1 MKQLSKIM
9 LAAVASVA
17 LAVPALAW
25 DFGASGSSSATWK
38 QVTVTPATGDA
49 TVDTNFTSSSG
60 GVTVSSS
67 NSDGANSATFS
78 YTADWNGDA
87 GNFDEYVTVSGS
99 KKVGKWTASSSTS
112 QYMQKDVIAGTSN
125 IAGGSKPMSAGG
137 TAAITLTDGSITY
150 KLGDA
155 GHLSTAEKTS
165 SGPMDG
171 TQDAEARLDSFNG
184 FSVGLGVGPGTL
196 TVALDMHSG
205 TSSVFFGE
213 GMDGDDNSSAGM
225 DTSTACGSD
234 TTGFGLNFAG
244 DVGADLT
251 FTYATGSSSA
261 KPTCTGDSASNATS
275 MTTMGLGVAVPVGGM
290 TIALDYEGTTIT
302 QKDGAYNPA
311 KAAAYKVTNADLSST
326 TVAAV
331 AGTAADLDASKATT
345 GFEISVV
352 MPVGDAS
359 AGVNISS
366 TSSVTTVNGTAGDAA
381 VTGGTELWYTV
392 PIGPVS
398 LSVGYGS
405 AAVTDGAT
413 TAQMGAEMS
422 MSF

>member
-1 MKQLSKIM
+1 MKQLSKMM

-17 LAVPALAW
+17 LAAPAFAW
-25 DFGASGSSSATWK
+25 DFSASGSSSAK
-38 QVTVTPATGDA
+38 FMQQTVAPATGDA
-49 TVDTNFTSSSG
+49 TTTANFSSSSG

-67 NSDGANSATFS
+67 NTDGANTATFS

-99 KKVGKWTASSSTS
+99 KKVGNWTASSSTS
-112 QYMQKDVIAGTSN
+112 QYMQKDVTAG
-125 IAGGSKPMSAGG
+125 AQPMTAGG

-150 KLGDA
+150 KLGDT

-165 SGPMDG
+165 GGPMSG
-171 TQDAEARLDSFNG
+171 IQDAEASVDSFNG

-213 GMDGDDNSSAGM
+213 ALDGDDNSTAGA
-225 DTSTACGSD
+225 DTATACGSD
-234 TTGFGLNFAG
+234 STGFGLNFAG

-261 KPTCTGDSASNATS
+261 KPTCTGDSSSNATS

-290 TIALDYEGTTIT
+290 TIALDYEATTYT
-302 QKDGAYNPA
+302 AKDGAYDPTA
-311 KAAAYKVTNADLSST
+311 RAAYKITNADLSST
-326 TVAAV
+326 TIAAV
-331 AGTAADLDASKATT
+331 AGTAYANDASKVVS
-345 GFEISVV
+345 GFELSVT
-352 MPVGDAS
+352 MPVGDAT
-359 AGVNISS
+359 AGVNVSS
-366 TSSVTTVNGTAGDAA
+366 TSSTTTTNGTAGDAA

-405 AAVTDGAT
+405 AAVTDGIT
-413 TAQMGAEMS
+413 TTQMGAEMS

>member
-1 MKQLSKIM
+1 MKQLSKMM

-17 LAVPALAW
+17 LAAPAFAW
-25 DFGASGSSSATWK
+25 DFSASGSSSATFK
-38 QVTVTPATGDA
+38 QTTAAPAEGDA
-49 TVDTNFTSSSG
+49 TTSVAFSSSSG

-67 NSDGANSATFS
+67 NTDGANSATFS

-99 KKVGKWTASSSTS
+99 KKVGNWTASSSTS
-112 QYMQKDVIAGTSN
+112 QYMQKDVTAG
-125 IAGGSKPMSAGG
+125 AQPMTAGG

-165 SGPMDG
+165 GGPMG
-171 TQDAEARLDSFNG
+171 GIQDAEASVDSFNG

-196 TVALDMHSG
+196 TVALDMHTG
-205 TSSVFFGE
+205 AAATVLGE
-213 GMDGDDNSSAGM
+213 NSAGS
-225 DTSTACGSD
+225 DAAVACGAQV
-234 TTGFGLNFAG
+234 TGFGFNFAG

-251 FTYATGSSSA
+251 FTYGSGSATISES
-261 KPTCTGDSASNATS
+261 TCVGDNATNAWGYS
-275 MTTMGLGVAVPVGGM
+275 VMGLGVAVPVGGM
-290 TIALDYEGTTIT
+290 TIAFDYGT
-302 QKDGAYNPA
+302 
-311 KAAAYKVTNADLSST
+311 KASLH
-326 TVAAV
+326 TV
-331 AGTAADLDASKATT
+331 GTAEGGSATA
-345 GFEISVV
+345 GWEISLV

-359 AGVNISS
+359 AGVNLSNTASI
-366 TSSVTTVNGTAGDAA
+366 TTTGGVAGDAA

-398 LSVGYGS
+398 LSAGYGS
-405 AAVTDGAT
+405 SAVVDGT
-413 TAQMGAEMS
+413 TTTEMGAEMS

>member
-17 LAVPALAW
+17 LAAPAFAW
-25 DFGASGSSSATWK
+25 DFGASGSSSATFK
-38 QVTVTPATGDA
+38 QSTVAPAEGDA
-49 TVDTNFTSSSG
+49 TTQANFTSSSG

-99 KKVGKWTASSSTS
+99 KKVGNWTASSSTS
-112 QYMQKDVIAGTSN
+112 QYMQKDVTAG
-125 IAGGSKPMSAGG
+125 AKPMTGGG

-205 TSSVFFGE
+205 AAATVLGE
-213 GMDGDDNSSAGM
+213 NSAGG
-225 DTSTACGSD
+225 DAALACGGGQA
-234 TTGFGLNFAG
+234 TGFGFNFAG
-244 DVGADLT
+244 DVGADLS
-251 FTYATGSSSA
+251 FTYGSGGFALSA
-261 KPTCTGDSASNATS
+261 NCTGDNSSNAFS
-275 MTTMGLGVAVPVGGM
+275 YNVMGLGVAIPVGGM
-290 TIALDYEGTTIT
+290 TIAIDYGT
-302 QKDGAYNPA
+302 
-311 KAAAYKVTNADLSST
+311 KVALW
-326 TVAAV
+326 TVA
-331 AGTAADLDASKATT
+331 TAEGGSATS
-345 GFEISVV
+345 GWELSLV

-359 AGVNISS
+359 AGVNLSS
-366 TSSVTTVNGTAGDAA
+366 TATIGTAAGVAGDAA

-392 PIGPVS
+392 PIGPVG

-405 AAVTDGAT
+405 SAVVDGTAT
-413 TAQMGAEMS
+413 SQMGAEMS

>member
-9 LAAVASVA
+9 IAAVASVA
-17 LAVPALAW
+17 LAAPAFAW
-25 DFGASGSSSATWK
+25 DFGASGSSSATFK
-38 QVTVTPATGDA
+38 QATVAPAEGDA
-49 TVDTNFTSSSG
+49 VTQANFTSSSG

-99 KKVGKWTASSSTS
+99 KKVGNWTASSSTS
-112 QYMQKDVIAGTSN
+112 QYMQKDVTAG
-125 IAGGSKPMSAGG
+125 AQPMTAGG

-165 SGPMDG
+165 GGPMG
-171 TQDAEARLDSFNG
+171 GIQDAEASVDSFNG

-196 TVALDMHSG
+196 TVALDMHAG
-205 TSSVFFGE
+205 TTATVLGE
-213 GMDGDDNSSAGM
+213 NSAGS
-225 DTSTACGSD
+225 DIATGCGGQI
-234 TTGFGLNFAG
+234 TGFGFNFAG
-244 DVGADLT
+244 DVGADLS
-251 FTYATGSSSA
+251 FTYGSGSTTISA
-261 KPTCTGDSASNATS
+261 AGCTGDNATNAWGYS
-275 MTTMGLGVAVPVGGM
+275 VMGLGVAVPVGGM
-290 TIALDYEGTTIT
+290 TIAFDFGT
-302 QKDGAYNPA
+302 
-311 KAAAYKVTNADLSST
+311 KASLH
-326 TVAAV
+326 TV
-331 AGTAADLDASKATT
+331 GTAEGGSATA
-345 GFEISVV
+345 GWELSLV

-359 AGVNISS
+359 AGVNLSS
-366 TSSVTTVNGTAGDAA
+366 TAAITTTGGVAGDAA

-398 LSVGYGS
+398 LSAGYGS
-405 AAVTDGAT
+405 AAVVDGST
-413 TAQMGAEMS
+413 TTEIGAEMS

>member
-1 MKQLSKIM
+1 MKQLSKMM

-17 LAVPALAW
+17 LAAPAFAW
-25 DFGASGSSSATWK
+25 DFSASGSSSATWK
-38 QVTVTPATGDA
+38 QVTVTPASGDA

-67 NSDGANSATFS
+67 NSDGPNTATFS

-99 KKVGKWTASSSTS
+99 KKVGNWTASSSTS
-112 QYMQKDVIAGTSN
+112 QYMQKDVTAG
-125 IAGGSKPMSAGG
+125 AQPMTAGG

-155 GHLSTAEKTS
+155 GHLSTAEKPS
-165 SGPMDG
+165 GGPMG
-171 TQDAEARLDSFNG
+171 GIQDAEASVDSFNG

-205 TSSVFFGE
+205 AAATVLGENTAGGDSSL
-213 GMDGDDNSSAGM
+213 
-225 DTSTACGSD
+225 ACGGAQI
-234 TTGFGLNFAG
+234 TGFGFNFAG

-251 FTYATGSSSA
+251 FTYGSGSATISEG
-261 KPTCTGDSASNATS
+261 TCVGDNATNAWGYS
-275 MTTMGLGVAVPVGGM
+275 VMGLGVAVPVGGM
-290 TIALDYEGTTIT
+290 TIAFDYGT
-302 QKDGAYNPA
+302 
-311 KAAAYKVTNADLSST
+311 KVALWTNATVEGGSATAGWELS
-326 TVAAV
+326 
-331 AGTAADLDASKATT
+331 L
-345 GFEISVV
+345 V

-359 AGVNISS
+359 AGVNLSS
-366 TSSVTTVNGTAGDAA
+366 TASITTTGGEAGDPA

-398 LSVGYGS
+398 LSAGYGS
-405 AAVTDGAT
+405 SAVVDGT
-413 TAQMGAEMS
+413 TTTEIGAEMS

>member
-1 MKQLSKIM
+1 MKKLSKMM

-17 LAVPALAW
+17 LAAPAFAW
-25 DFGASGSSSATWK
+25 DFSASGSSSATFK
-38 QVTVTPATGDA
+38 QVDVTPATGDG
-49 TVDTNFTSSSG
+49 TSDKNFTSSSG
-60 GVTVSSS
+60 GVTVSST

-99 KKVGKWTASSSTS
+99 KKVGNWTGSSSTS
-112 QYMQKDVIAGTSN
+112 QYMNKDATAGAS
-125 IAGGSKPMSAGG
+125 PMTAGG

-155 GHLSTAEKTS
+155 SHLSTAEKTS
-165 SGPMDG
+165 GGPMAG
-171 TQDAEARLDSFNG
+171 AQDAEARVGGFNG
-184 FSVGLGVGPGTL
+184 FSVGMGVGPGTL

-205 TSSVFFGE
+205 ATSVFFGE
-213 GMDGDDNSSAGM
+213 DM
-225 DTSTACGSD
+225 DTAVAATTSGYDLATACGADS
-234 TTGFGLNFAG
+234 TGFGLNFAG

-251 FTYATGSSSA
+251 FTYASGSSSA
-261 KPTCTGDSASNATS
+261 QADSCTGDNSSNTTS
-275 MTTMGLGVAVPVGGM
+275 LTTMGLGVAVPVGGM
-290 TIALDYEGTTIT
+290 TIALDYEST
-302 QKDGAYNPA
+302 AYAATVLTVSGDTA
-311 KAAAYKVTNADLSST
+311 KS
-326 TVAAV
+326 
-331 AGTAADLDASKATT
+331 
-345 GFEISVV
+345 GFELSVV

-359 AGVNISS
+359 AGVNVSS
-366 TSSVTTVNGTAGDAA
+366 TSSTTTTPAGAGDPA

-413 TAQMGAEMS
+413 TNEMGAEMS